1 MARAARPGTRL
12 PSYELVNARIGV
24 DDIGGTGISAAFFAK
39 NIFDKEYFVGGIG
52 LGTAGGYNLAV
63 PGEPRTYGVDLSFRF

>member
-1 MARAARPGTRL
+1 MHTINRTDREHSRNFDVQL
-12 PSYELVNARIGV
+12 NVN
-24 DDIGGTGISAAFFAK
+24 